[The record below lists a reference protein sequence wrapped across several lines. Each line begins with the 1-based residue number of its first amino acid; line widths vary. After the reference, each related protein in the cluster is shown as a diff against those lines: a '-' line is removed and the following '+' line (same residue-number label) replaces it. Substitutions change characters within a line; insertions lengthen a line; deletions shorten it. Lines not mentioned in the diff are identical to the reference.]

1 LLFARRAA
9 IYGWAGGLVL
19 GTLLVGNPEI
29 AVKRII
35 SKYNYY
41 FVMEPTDPR
50 NQVNLYLPKMN
61 N

>member
-1 LLFARRAA
+1 LLFARRAV

-19 GTLLVGNPEI
+19 GTLLVGKPDI
-29 AVKRII
+29 AIKRII

-41 FVMEPTDPR
+41 FSMEAPDPR
-50 NQVNLYLPKMN
+50 NEITQYFPKMN